1 MSPRGPVEVWQQ
13 LLDEAGEEE
22 IERAASVSVAQAEKE
37 LARAGF
43 DVDAERAKAE
53 GLLEWLDRG
62 QTKPR
67 G

>member
-1 MSPRGPVEVWQQ
+1 MSPRNPVEVWQQ

-22 IERAASVSVAQAEKE
+22 IERAASVTVAQAEKV